1 MTGNKSNQIE
11 RYELAEILEISVE
24 LVGKWINGTRNPT
37 DKHVAKIYQIYTD
50 FKAGKYKRDWK
61 KIVNALVDKGV
72 DLAKELNVDPRTI
85 KRLQSGESKAPLSRA
100 VRKKLM
106 ELSC

>member
-37 DKHVAKIYQIYTD
+37 VYTD

-61 KIVNALVDKGV
+61 QIVNALVDKGV
-72 DLAKELNVDPRTI
+72 DLTDELDVNPRTV
-85 KRLQSGESKAPLSRA
+85 KRLQSGESKAPLSRYT
-100 VRKKLM
+100 KKFLLEM
-106 ELSC
+106 YKG